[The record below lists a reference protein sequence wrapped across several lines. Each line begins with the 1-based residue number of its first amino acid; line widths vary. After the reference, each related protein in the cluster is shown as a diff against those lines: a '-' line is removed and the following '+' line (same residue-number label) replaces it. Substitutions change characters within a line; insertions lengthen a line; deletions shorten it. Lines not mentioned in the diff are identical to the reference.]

1 MSRFTRAGALA
12 ALAGGVLTASLLPA
26 VAASGATTPALT
38 LTVNA
43 KIWEFHD
50 PMVVYQGGTDAT
62 AKISGTLTGAAQ
74 GEVVTLMATPFGA
87 TTATAAGTVTL
98 GSTHKSYSFTVTP
111 TLATAY
117 QAVLSQGSTTLATSK
132 TKTVYVVPGGK
143 FSGGKA
149 CARPTCRETLRL
161 VVVLPP
167 SALATEMAKRVYPYF
182 NVNLSRT
189 GTPAR
194 PKWVYLGR
202 GHASV
207 SKPEELQ
214 AGKYTFNISYRFYV
228 GDDGYYWWW
237 LDCSK
242 DTEATDGLGLP
253 GSHSCGVQRVSSTVS
268 YLG

>member
-12 ALAGGVLTASLLPA
+12 ALASGVLAASLLPA
-26 VAASGATTPALT
+26 VAASGATTPAIT

-50 PMVVYQGGTDAT
+50 PMVVYQGGAYAT
-62 AKISGTLTGAAQ
+62 AKLSGTLTGAAQ

-117 QAVLSQGSTTLATSK
+117 QAVLSQSGTTVATSK
-132 TKTVYVVPGGK
+132 TKTVYVTPGGK
-143 FSGGKA
+143 FSGVKA

-161 VVVLPP
+161 VVILPP
-167 SALATEMAKRVYPYF
+167 SALATEMAKREYPYF
-182 NVNLSRT
+182 NVNLSHT

-194 PKWVYLGR
+194 PKWLYLGR

-207 SKPEELQ
+207 SKPTQLQ
-214 AGKYTFNISYRFYV
+214 AGKYTFSISYRFYV
-228 GDDGYYWWW
+228 GNEGYYWLW
-237 LDCSK
+237 LDCAK
-242 DTEATDGLGLP
+242 DTESTDGLGLP
-253 GSHSCGVQRVSSTVS
+253 GSHSCGVKRVSATVS